1 MLEFFNTPDIYGQGT
16 ITPASWPYLKRG
28 LLRNL
33 EIVKRYYYEK
43 PFAVKSN
50 HILIRLLNNL
60 GVSFNINLE
69 RFASIV
75 DSKSNSISMNFKF
88 SSPVYRGNIF
98 SDIFYGGNIDEIL
111 VSNDDYFDV
120 YQVYNNWKT
129 VQAVKVITHPKSDLD
144 LLLPNGKYIGT
155 ESGTAV
161 ISINIAML
169 AVQYKA
175 FLDKEYSVM
184 MAGESPKST
193 AHFIHMYVLPNM
205 LDSHLDVALFNRA
218 YNILTGSQMGVSAK
232 KNVFFTTNLTEQID
246 SAYRDL
252 IKFYSERDRD
262 YKTILRSF
270 PVVSN
275 DDFETTLRLPELAPT
290 RQIVWVNVVARIRAI
305 EFLVKLSSNNNNP
318 FNKNTNNIFLRYF
331 KLYEN
336 DRALDMILDRESQ
349 IQNKISIDIVK
360 KLLET

>member
-1 MLEFFNTPDIYGQGT
+1 MLDFFNTPDIFSQGT
-16 ITPASWPYLKRG
+16 ITPNTWPYIKQG

-33 EIVKRYYYEK
+33 DAVKKYYYDK

-60 GVSFNINLE
+60 GVSYNINLE
-69 RFASIV
+69 RFADIV
-75 DSKSNSISMNFKF
+75 DAKANNISMNFKM
-88 SSPVYRGNIF
+88 SSPIYRGNIF
-98 SDIFYGGNIDEIL
+98 RDIFYGGDIDEIF
-111 VSNDDYFDV
+111 VCDDDYFDV
-120 YQVYNNWKT
+120 YSVYNNWKT
-129 VQAVKVITHPKSDLD
+129 TSAVKVLYHPKSDLD

-175 FLDKEYSVM
+175 FLDKEYKIM
-184 MAGESPKST
+184 LAGESPRST

-205 LDSHLDVALFNRA
+205 LDSHLDIALFNRA
-218 YNILTGSQMGVSAK
+218 YNLLTNSQMGVSIK
-232 KNVFFTTNLTEQID
+232 KHVFFTTNYSDQVD
-246 SAYRDL
+246 NAYKYL
-252 IKFYSERDRD
+252 IEYYKTNDRS

-270 PVVSN
+270 PCVSYE
-275 DDFETTLRLPELAPT
+275 DFESLLRLPELAPT
-290 RQIVWVNVVARIRAI
+290 RQIIWVNVLSRIRAI
-305 EFLVKLSSNNNNP
+305 EFLVKLSKSNNNS
-318 FNKNTNNIFLRYF
+318 FNKNFNNIFLRYF

-336 DRALDMILDRESQ
+336 DRALDFIMSEESQ

-360 KLLET
+360 EYLQS

>member
-1 MLEFFNTPDIYGQGT
+1 MLEFFNTPDIFSQGT
-16 ITPASWPYLKRG
+16 ITPNTWPYLKQG

-33 EIVKRYYYEK
+33 DTVKKYYYDK

-69 RFASIV
+69 RFADIV
-75 DSKSNSISMNFKF
+75 DAKANNISMNFKM
-88 SSPVYRGNIF
+88 SSPIYRGNIF
-98 SDIFYGGNIDEIL
+98 RDIFYGGEIDEIL
-111 VSNDDYFDV
+111 VNDDDYFDV
-120 YQVYNNWKT
+120 YSVYNNWKT
-129 VQAVKVITHPKSDLD
+129 TQAVKVVYHPKSDLD
-144 LLLPNGKYIGT
+144 LLLPNGRYFGT

-175 FLDKEYSVM
+175 FLDKEYKVLLS
-184 MAGESPKST
+184 GESPKTT

-205 LDSHLDVALFNRA
+205 LDSHLDIALFNRA
-218 YNILTGSQMGVSAK
+218 YNLLTNSQMGVSVK
-232 KNVFFTTNLTEQID
+232 KHVFFIPNYSEQID
-246 SAYRDL
+246 NAYKYL
-252 IKFYSERDRD
+252 INYYKTNDRS

-275 DDFETTLRLPELAPT
+275 EDFESSLRLPELAPT
-290 RQIVWVNVVARIRAI
+290 RQMIWVNVLSRLKAI
-305 EFLVKLSSNNNNP
+305 EFLAKISRSNNNS
-318 FNKNTNNIFLRYF
+318 FNKNYNNIFLRYF

-336 DRALDMILDRESQ
+336 DGALDIIMNDESQ
-349 IQNKISIDIVK
+349 IQNKISIEIIK
-360 KLLET
+360 KLITS